1 MNRSSG
7 KMARLAPVLGF
18 VGLAVLLIAG
28 FTTVLEKRFE
38 SGELYPHYSTL
49 RSDPLGAKA
58 LHDSLAS
65 LDGLE
70 VSRNVKSLRSI
81 DHLDGD
87 STLWLCGL
95 SRASFE
101 RLRAPEDSPV
111 LRAVEDD
118 GARLVISL
126 NPRAVPEK
134 FDLAEEEEL
143 TDFEE
148 WWEERERVQRQ
159 KRGEETEEAEEESE
173 DADSE
178 KEKKEK
184 SREEWEL
191 EFEEA
196 NGEPLTGLLGLEVE
210 IPDEFERPDDGWE
223 LAAADIPVTA
233 ALPEPLPHW
242 RSHHRFAEL
251 DDEWK
256 VVATID
262 GDPVLIERSLGAGT
276 VVLAS
281 DSYFASNEALWRGAN
296 PDFLL
301 WLTGAKPRLV
311 FDETI
316 HGTVET
322 GGTMKIIRRYRFH
335 GFFFGLAI
343 FVALLA
349 WKSGSS
355 LSPGS
360 EEIERGITGEGDSIA
375 GEETGAGMLRLL
387 RRNVPQPQLLRT
399 CLQVWRESSGQRHRA
414 ENEGQRSAI
423 EEIVAAHESEPKEVP
438 ITEAFRRITY
448 ILSNPDEFQGASK
461 NLRETRAE
469 P

>member
-28 FTTVLEKRFE
+28 FTAVLEKRFE

-58 LHDSLAS
+58 LHDSLTS

-70 VSRNVKSLRSI
+70 VSRNVKSLMSI

-87 STLWLCGL
+87 TTLWLCGL

-118 GARLVISL
+118 GARLVITL

-148 WWEERERVQRQ
+148 WWEERERIQRQ
-159 KRGEETEEAEEESE
+159 KKGDEEEESE
-173 DADSE
+173 EKEDADSDADETEE
-178 KEKKEK
+178 KKQKEK
-184 SREEWEL
+184 SREEWEI
-191 EFEEA
+191 EFEES
-196 NGEPLTGLLGLEVE
+196 NGEPLTQLLGLEVE
-210 IPDEFERPDDGWE
+210 IPDEFERPDEGWE
-223 LAAADIPVTA
+223 LAAADAPITA
-233 ALPEPLPHW
+233 ALPETLPNW

-251 DDEWK
+251 GGEWK
-256 VVATID
+256 VAATID
-262 GDPVLIERSLGAGT
+262 DEPVLIERSLGAGT

-281 DSYFASNEALWRGAN
+281 DSYFASNEALWRGAS

-360 EEIERGITGEGDSIA
+360 EEIERGIIGEGDSIA

-414 ENEGQRSAI
+414 ENDGQRSAI
-423 EEIVAAHESEPKEVP
+423 EEIVSAHESDPKEVP
-438 ITEAFRRITY
+438 ITEAFRRISY
-448 ILSNPDEFQGASK
+448 ILSNPDEFQRP
-461 NLRETRAE
+461 NRA
-469 P
+469 